1 MKNFPKLFGYK
12 CDVFAKILYMNM
24 SKQKDRAMIDFYK
37 FVKVFEN
44 LHDEV
49 AKIRNRCVF
58 NILDVK
64 KNGYLDIMMLIQML
78 NNIDKDTY
86 FAQEL
91 LVLIRE
97 YKSKN
102 ILMTAGFQR

>member
-1 MKNFPKLFGYK
+1 
-12 CDVFAKILYMNM
+12 
-24 SKQKDRAMIDFYK
+24 MIDFYK

-44 LHDEV
+44 LLDEV

-58 NILDVK
+58 NLLDVK

-86 FAQEL
+86 FA
-91 LVLIRE
+91 
-97 YKSKN
+97 
-102 ILMTAGFQR
+102 